1 MVVVVVSAR
10 GKLQEG
16 AEGKMM
22 LKIWVKRLVLLGTIL
37 AALLVLTGCTGG
49 GGLAHLWGEIIVDG
63 QPFLGPVPITV
74 TTGDGQVRQEIF
86 TEGRYEFRDLP
97 AGTVVLE
104 TEFFPS
110 PGRRLWERKEWSP
123 LKSGTTVFN
132 LEWWYCPA
140 ALRSAT

>member
-1 MVVVVVSAR
+1 
-10 GKLQEG
+10 
-16 AEGKMM
+16 MM
-22 LKIWVKRLVLLGTIL
+22 LKTWVKRLVLLGTIL

-104 TEFFPS
+104 TPFSRQETVGEKRMVAPEVRNDRVQPRVVVLPRRS
-110 PGRRLWERKEWSP
+110 PQRNVEGL
-123 LKSGTTVFN
+123 
-132 LEWWYCPA
+132 PA
-140 ALRSAT
+140 VGITAKGV